1 MFRETLNFATKKRA
15 SVKQKTE
22 NNQLKRTREMN
33 ISEKILAKA
42 SGKTTVH
49 PGDIV
54 DANVDVIMVHDL
66 TGPLAIEAFKKIGV
80 QKVWDNR
87 KVVII
92 LDHQIP
98 AESVKMAELHKMLR
112 KFAQEQAI
120 RIYDVG
126 EGGICHQVMPEKG
139 YVTPG
144 SLIVGADSHTCTYGA
159 FGAFATGIGSTEA
172 AAVFATGKIW
182 LKVPEAIRFNVT
194 GQFQKYVTPKD
205 LILHIIGKVG
215 VDGAIYKST
224 EFTGPTMQAMSIAGR
239 MTVCNMTV
247 EMGAKNGIVEP
258 DEITWKFLE
267 SRVPKA
273 KEAVKAW
280 KSDADAKYEKTININ
295 VSDLEPQ
302 VAVPSSVD
310 NVKPISKVADVAVDQ
325 AFIGSCTNGRIEDLR
340 MAAQILKGKKVKK
353 GVRAL
358 VIPASQEVYAQA
370 IKEGLVETFTEAGA
384 LVCGATCGPC
394 LGGHIG
400 LLASGETCVSTSN
413 RNFIGRM
420 GSPQANVYL
429 ASPAVVAASAL
440 TGKLTDPRKL
450 EA

>member
-1 MFRETLNFATKKRA
+1 
-15 SVKQKTE
+15 
-22 NNQLKRTREMN
+22 MN

-42 SGKTTVH
+42 SGKKQVK
-49 PGDIV
+49 PGEIV

-66 TGPLAIEAFKKIGV
+66 TGPLAVEAFKKIGV
-80 QKVWDNR
+80 SKVWDN
-87 KVVII
+87 KKIVII

-112 KFAQEQAI
+112 KFSKEQGI
-120 RIYDVG
+120 RLYDVG

-159 FGAFATGIGSTEA
+159 FGSFSTGIGSTEA
-172 AAVFATGKIW
+172 AAVFARGKLW
-182 LKVPEAIRFNVT
+182 LKVPEAIRFNVE
-194 GQFQKYVTPKD
+194 GKFPKYVTPKD
-205 LILHIIGKVG
+205 LVLHIIGKVG

-224 EFTGPTMQAMSIAGR
+224 EFTGQTMRDMSIAGR
-239 MTVCNMTV
+239 MTVCNMAV
-247 EMGAKNGIVEP
+247 EMGAKNGIVAP
-258 DEITWKFLE
+258 DETTVKFLQH
-267 SRVPKA
+267 RVPKG
-273 KEAVKAW
+273 KAVVDGW
-280 KSDADAKYEKTININ
+280 MSDADAKYEKSVEIN
-295 VSDLEPQ
+295 VADLEPQ
-302 VAVPSSVD
+302 IAAPSSVD
-310 NVKPISKVADVAVDQ
+310 NVKPISKVADVAVNQ

-340 MAAQILKGKKVKK
+340 IAAQIMKGKKVKQ

-370 IKEGLVETFTEAGA
+370 LKEGLVEVFTESGA
-384 LVCGATCGPC
+384 LICGATCGPC

-400 LLASGETCVSTSN
+400 LLASGEVCVSTSN

-420 GSPQANVYL
+420 GSPEANVYL

>member
-1 MFRETLNFATKKRA
+1 
-15 SVKQKTE
+15 V
-22 NNQLKRTREMN
+22 N

-42 SGKTTVH
+42 SGKKTVH
-49 PGDIV
+49 SGEIV
-54 DANVDVIMVHDL
+54 DANVDVVMVHDL
-66 TGPLAIEAFKKIGV
+66 TGPLAIESFKKIGV
-80 QKVWDNR
+80 SKVWDNK

-112 KFAQEQAI
+112 KFASEQGI
-120 RIYDVG
+120 RLYDVG

-159 FGAFATGIGSTEA
+159 FGSFATGIGSTEA
-172 AAVFATGKIW
+172 AAVFATGKLW
-182 LKVPEAIRFNVT
+182 LKVPGAIKFNIE
-194 GQFQKYVTPKD
+194 GKFPKYVTPKD
-205 LILHIIGKVG
+205 LILHMIGKVG
-215 VDGAIYKST
+215 VDEATYKSV
-224 EFTGPTMQAMSIAGR
+224 EFTGQTIRDMSIAGR
-239 MTVCNMTV
+239 MTVCNMAV

-258 DEITWKFLE
+258 DETTRRFLE
-267 SRVPKA
+267 TRVPKN
-273 KEAVKAW
+273 KLTFDDW
-280 KSDADAKYEKTININ
+280 KSDSDAKYEKTKEID

-302 VAVPSSVD
+302 VACPSSVD
-310 NVKPISKVADVAVDQ
+310 NVKPISKVGDVAVNQ

-340 MAAQILKGKKVKK
+340 LAAQILKGKKAKT

-370 IKEGLVETFTEAGA
+370 LKEGLVEIFTEAGA

-400 LLASGETCVSTSN
+400 LLASGEVCVSTSN

-420 GSPQANVYL
+420 GSPESNVYL